1 MIEIYR
7 WRNIS
12 NTDIW
17 SCRHRK
23 YKPRWVIECK
33 ECSMTAYLCSAQH
46 SAYWCKQPN
55 WKVAL
60 RLSCP
65 LNEPGTFPQSVYRH
79 HFEIFTHFS
88 SSPLQCLNISYQIS
102 AVSPHDHLK
111 FLYFYLH
118 YRNNRNRIARKF
130 ICYHSLYVYAY
141 CLKSTS
147 AAFIATITHIVPMGR
162 AKRIYY

>member
-1 MIEIYR
+1 MNQINLKASRNANKTIKYNEHDLMLWKAQLKSATLIICTTIIKIYR
-7 WRNIS
+7 WRKFS

-79 HFEIFTHFS
+79 HFKSRTHFS
-88 SSPLQCLNISYQIS
+88 SSPFQCPNISFQIS
-102 AVSPHDHLK
+102 AVFPDDHLK
-111 FLYFYLH
+111 NFVLL
-118 YRNNRNRIARKF
+118 
-130 ICYHSLYVYAY
+130 SVLAY
-141 CLKSTS
+141 
-147 AAFIATITHIVPMGR
+147 
-162 AKRIYY
+162 